1 MRNKLPAGCRENW
14 KFFILHLGTPHE
26 VVKFSVYFTA
36 SACVICQCRSSHW
49 SLPLLNI
56 SRPFR
61 QFFFVIDYW
70 ETWRK
75 QERFCTWSRFKSESF
90 RNSEMAYSHT
100 DLSRQVIGK
109 ICKQPKG
116 LISKEVFPVE
126 FYKTSTKRVKTIG
139 WLEMPVRLIR

>member
-26 VVKFSVYFTA
+26 VIKFSVYFTA

-61 QFFFVIDYW
+61 QFFLWLI
-70 ETWRK
+70 
-75 QERFCTWSRFKSESF
+75 
-90 RNSEMAYSHT
+90 
-100 DLSRQVIGK
+100 IGK
-109 ICKQPKG
+109 TGESKKG
-116 LISKEVFPVE
+116 FALGLVLKVRVFVTRKWPIRAR
-126 FYKTSTKRVKTIG
+126 TSLGKWSEKYANSLRVWFQRKFFQLNFTKHQRVKTIG